1 MKKKKKNT
9 PLLDNLQIWVS
20 PITSRRP
27 GYVVLTQ
34 TKKGMYVNEYEWND
48 VRFSFTSSCLWSE
61 HVLFTLFVFVCA
73 THIVLCCV
81 FFFVCLR
88 LVYPVLP
95 VSLSCQFF
103 IVPSVFSNVFH
114 RLFNFTCTRNLKEQ
128 CFIVVLFFTD
138 VCNFVNLTHDCCY

>member
-1 MKKKKKNT
+1 MSF
-9 PLLDNLQIWVS
+9 PDNLETTRLCCTYTNQKGYVCKWIWVKWCS
-20 PITSRRP
+20 VLLYLQLFVEWTCLIYVICVCLRNT
-27 GYVVLTQ
+27 YCVVL
-34 TKKGMYVNEYEWND
+34 
-48 VRFSFTSSCLWSE
+48 C
-61 HVLFTLFVFVCA
+61 
-73 THIVLCCV
+73 